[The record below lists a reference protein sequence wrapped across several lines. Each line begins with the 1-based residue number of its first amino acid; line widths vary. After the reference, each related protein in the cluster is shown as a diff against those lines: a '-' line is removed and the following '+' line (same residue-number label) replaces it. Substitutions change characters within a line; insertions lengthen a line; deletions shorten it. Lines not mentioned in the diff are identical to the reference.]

1 MMRNLQ
7 SALKAFRSRKR
18 FQAEGIIRNI
28 NPAYS

>member
-18 FQAEGIIRNI
+18 FQAEGIIRDI
-28 NPAYS
+28 NQPYS